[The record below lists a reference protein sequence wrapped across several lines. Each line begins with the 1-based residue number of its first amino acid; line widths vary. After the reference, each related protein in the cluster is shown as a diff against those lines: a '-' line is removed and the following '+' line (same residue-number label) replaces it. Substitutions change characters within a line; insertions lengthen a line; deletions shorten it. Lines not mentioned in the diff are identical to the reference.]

1 MSIKYQVV
9 IIDPENY
16 DLKNKYVNHSANY
29 KTDVGLDIFMPNEII
44 VPANAISFKIGT
56 GIKTSLLELTNTI
69 LEEYGS
75 DLKIEFK
82 EEGNT
87 FVKNRV
93 GDPTKAKKEIGFE
106 YKIDLRKGI
115 KDLIDW
121 RKSIS

>member
-1 MSIKYQVV
+1 MKSEKQ
-9 IIDPENY
+9 
-16 DLKNKYVNHSANY
+16 
-29 KTDVGLDIFMPNEII
+29 NEFYN
-44 VPANAISFKIGT
+44 VGT

-82 EEGNT
+82 EEGKT

-93 GDPTKAKKEIGFE
+93 GDPNKAKKEIGFE

-115 KDLIDW
+115 KDLIEW